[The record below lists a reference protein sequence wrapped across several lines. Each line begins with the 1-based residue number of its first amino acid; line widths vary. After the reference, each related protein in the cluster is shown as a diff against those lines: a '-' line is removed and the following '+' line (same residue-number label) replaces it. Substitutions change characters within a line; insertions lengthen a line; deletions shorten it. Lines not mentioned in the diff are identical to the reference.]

1 MSNQFAFP
9 LSVKTIYEP
18 KSKDAPYVAYAPEL
32 DVSSCGPTEEKA
44 RQHLDEVVQIVF
56 EEAER
61 KGKLEELLEEVG
73 FRKQQE
79 SWLAPR
85 ISFQQVNIFLKTSKG
100 FNAKNFSYSLS

>member
-1 MSNQFAFP
+1 MSNQFSFP

-18 KSKDAPYVAYAPEL
+18 ESKDAPYVAYAPEL
-32 DVSSCGPTEEKA
+32 DVSSCGPTEEEA
-44 RQHLDEVVQIVF
+44 GRHLEEVVQIVF

-61 KGKLEELLEEVG
+61 KGEFEELLEEVG
-73 FRKQQE
+73 FRKQRK

-85 ISFQQVNIFLKTSKG
+85 ISFQQINISLKTSTG